1 MRALFDTSVLV
12 AASVEGHSMHAR
24 ALPWLRRA
32 HAGEI
37 DFHVAAHSLAECYA
51 VLTAIPTRP
60 RITPPTAARILHDNI
75 ESKAKIV
82 ALTASDY
89 RRVVHDLSRLGLA
102 GGVVYDAIV
111 ARCAAKVGVE
121 ILLTLNPDHF
131 IRVWPEGEDIV
142 SAP

>member
-12 AASVEGHSMHAR
+12 AASVEGHSMHER

-37 DFHVAAHSLAECYA
+37 VFHVAAHSLAECYA

-60 RITPPTAARILHDNI
+60 RIAPSTAARILHDNV

-82 ALTASDY
+82 ALTVSDY
-89 RRVVHDLSRLGLA
+89 RKVIQGLSRHGLS

-111 ARCAAKVGVE
+111 ARCAAKVEVDL
-121 ILLTLNPDHF
+121 LLTLNPDPF
-131 IRVWPEGEDIV
+131 IRAWPEGKDIV
-142 SAP
+142 SVP